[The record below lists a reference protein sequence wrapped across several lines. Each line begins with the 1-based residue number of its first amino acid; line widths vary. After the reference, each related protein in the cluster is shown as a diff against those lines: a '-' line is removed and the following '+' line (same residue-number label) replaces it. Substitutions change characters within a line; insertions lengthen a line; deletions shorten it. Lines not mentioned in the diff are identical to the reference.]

1 MVAIYYVMIVSALY
15 FVILMFSFRNIK
27 DIFRRATYSKYN
39 TLSGSEL
46 VPSVSLLVPA
56 YNEELTIAENVRCLM
71 TLNYPT
77 YEVIVINDGSSDE
90 TLKVLIEEYGLTL
103 LPNPEVRGNINTN
116 KVRGIYYNPQYPQL
130 YLIDK
135 ENGGKADS
143 LNAGINLSR
152 YPLISSIDADSLLE
166 KDALIRM
173 ARMYM
178 ENPEETVAIG
188 GDVRIANGCV
198 IENGEVKDVSLPRR
212 IWPMFQSIEYM
223 KAFLGGRIGWSHFNG
238 LIIVS
243 GAFGLFRKDYVI
255 AVGGYRGGYPG
266 EDMNIIIKLHRYMLE
281 NKIKYRVSFCP
292 EAVCWTQAPDSYNIL
307 SNQRKRWGRGNLKNM
322 IENRDMLF
330 NPKYKVMGL
339 LTMPYN
345 VIFEALNPYFRITG
359 LLALLGYVLLDMT
372 NWHVLVVFGLV
383 NFLSG
388 YLLSVGALILEEMAF
403 RRYTK
408 LSDLV
413 KMLLFSALKFV
424 GYHQLGVLWRVQ
436 GHIQYLQNNNSWGTM
451 TRQSWKDK
459 NKAA

>member
-1 MVAIYYVMIVSALY
+1 MVAIYYVMIVNVLY
-15 FVILMFSFRNIK
+15 FTIMGLSYRSIST
-27 DIFRRATYSKYN
+27 IARRTKYSSYN

-46 VPSVSLLVPA
+46 VPPVSLLVPA
-56 YNEELTIAENVRCLM
+56 YNEELTIIENVYCLM

-77 YEVIVINDGSSDE
+77 YEVIVINDGSSDQ
-90 TLKVLIEEYGLTL
+90 TLSVLISEFKLEKMA
-103 LPNPEVRGNINTN
+103 NPDIRGTIETQN
-116 KVRGIYYNPQYPQL
+116 VRGIYHNSDYPHL
-130 YLIDK
+130 FIIDK

-143 LNAGINLSR
+143 LNAGINLSH

-188 GDVRIANGCV
+188 GDVRIANGCL
-198 IENGEVKDVSLPRR
+198 IENGAVQKVSLPRK
-212 IWPMFQSIEYM
+212 IWPMFQSIEYL
-223 KAFLGGRIGWSHFNG
+223 KAFLGGRIGWSRMNG

-266 EDMNIIIKLHRYMLE
+266 EDMNIIIKLHRYMLSH
-281 NKIKYRVSFCP
+281 KLPYKVAFCP
-292 EAVCWTQAPDSYNIL
+292 EAVCWTQAPDSYKII

-322 IENRDMLF
+322 IENRGMLF
-330 NPKYKVMGL
+330 NPKYKVMGMI
-339 LTMPYN
+339 TMPYN
-345 VIFEALNPYFRITG
+345 VLFETLNPYFRITG
-359 LLALLGYVLLDMT
+359 LLALIGYTLLDMT
-372 NWHVLVVFGLV
+372 HWRILLTFFLL

-388 YLLSVGALILEEMAF
+388 YLLSVGAIVLEEIAF
-403 RRYTK
+403 RRYKK
-408 LSDLV
+408 LSDLW

-436 GHIQYLQNNNSWGTM
+436 GHIQYLRKNNSWGTM
-451 TRQSWKDK
+451 TRQSWKEES
-459 NKAA
+459 KAA